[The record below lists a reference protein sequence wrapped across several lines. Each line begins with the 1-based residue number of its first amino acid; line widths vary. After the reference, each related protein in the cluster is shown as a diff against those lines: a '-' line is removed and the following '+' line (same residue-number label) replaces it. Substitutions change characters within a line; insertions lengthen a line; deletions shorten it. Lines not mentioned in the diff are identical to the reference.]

1 MASLSSISG
10 IASGLDFPALTDQ
23 IIALERRPADR
34 LQLAIDKDKK
44 RTESLES
51 FRTLLTALK
60 TASTTFKEGTA
71 LDAYGTNVSGTDTA
85 GRMLVAATANT
96 GAVSGSYVVE
106 VETLARAQ
114 KASGT
119 PQASSTAALGYAG
132 DFTVG
137 AATITVGAGDSL
149 TAIRDRIN
157 AANTGTTPTKVTASI
172 LSVSPTDQ
180 RLVLTSDATGTAGAF
195 TAADVDGGTV
205 LQSLGLA
212 GAPAVAALDA
222 KFTIDNVPFTR
233 SSNTVGDAIAGV
245 TLTLSAAELGRTA
258 SVKVDRQ
265 PASAKAAATAF
276 VDAYNKVV
284 AFVKEQSK
292 QGAPLASDAGLRA
305 ARAGLAQTVLGTMAA
320 GPDEMKTLSAI
331 GISISRDGTLSV
343 NSATLEAAYNTRSTD
358 LRALLAERGG
368 ALVTMLDAQ
377 VSIGTGV
384 IDRRKTAIDTR
395 VGKMSGRIVDIDSR
409 LEKRRTALLAQFA
422 RSEAS
427 IGMFKNIQASLSA
440 QIKSLTPRS
449 N

>member
-1 MASLSSISG
+1 
-10 IASGLDFPALTDQ
+10 
-23 IIALERRPADR
+23 
-34 LQLAIDKDKK
+34 
-44 RTESLES
+44 
-51 FRTLLTALK
+51 
-60 TASTTFKEGTA
+60 
-71 LDAYGTNVSGTDTA
+71 
-85 GRMLVAATANT
+85 
-96 GAVSGSYVVE
+96 
-106 VETLARAQ
+106 
-114 KASGT
+114 
-119 PQASSTAALGYAG
+119 
-132 DFTVG
+132 
-137 AATITVGAGDSL
+137 
-149 TAIRDRIN
+149 
-157 AANTGTTPTKVTASI
+157 
-172 LSVSPTDQ
+172 VSPTDQ